1 MTITYIVLVIL
12 SCINIV
18 AFAMY
23 GIDKYRARKQQH
35 RISEATL
42 LGIALAGGAL
52 GAWIA
57 MYTFRHKTRHVK
69 FVLLVPLF
77 LAAHIYLI
85 YRLYSWL

>member
-1 MTITYIVLVIL
+1 MTITYFVLAVL

-35 RISEATL
+35 RIPEATL

-57 MYTFRHKTRHVK
+57 MYVFRHKTRHVK

-85 YRLYSWL
+85 YRLYSGL